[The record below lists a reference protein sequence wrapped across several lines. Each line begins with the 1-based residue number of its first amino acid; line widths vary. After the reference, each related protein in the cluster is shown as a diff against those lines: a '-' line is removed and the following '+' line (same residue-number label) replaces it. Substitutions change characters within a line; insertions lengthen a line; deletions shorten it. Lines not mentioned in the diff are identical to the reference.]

1 MVSWLHCFGAEHR
14 HNIVAVE
21 ESVAGEAPHLMAAR
35 NQKEKGARD
44 KIPTSK
50 AHACDI
56 LLLSRPYLLIAH

>member
-1 MVSWLHCFGAEHR
+1 
-14 HNIVAVE
+14 
-21 ESVAGEAPHLMAAR
+21 MAAR